1 MKYFM
6 DYVKASYEV
15 VMIGECRTGINLD
28 HEIEA
33 YLVHTYARYMEN
45 PNIPTDAIAIQFMN
59 SLSCNKEI
67 KKKLLEKIAEECIL
81 INGLKLNN
89 KKWPSKSYF
98 LDMGQLALETRAY
111 TNRPPEL
118 FYETIAKQLPIINKV
133 LNSIVNI

>member
-67 KKKLLEKIAEECIL
+67 KKKLLEKIAEECFRDLDTNHDGKVTKGKNI
-81 INGLKLNN
+81 IKLKIEIRIRKNLDFIPNVCVN
-89 KKWPSKSYF
+89 CDFKF
-98 LDMGQLALETRAY
+98 LHRV
-111 TNRPPEL
+111 
-118 FYETIAKQLPIINKV
+118 IIDN
-133 LNSIVNI
+133 